1 MAIQQVCQM
10 VSVVSWI
17 IDFRKQ
23 IVYNKSRTMTLF
35 ILAGIVFALLLWLL
49 ATYNNLV
56 TLRNRVREAWSQI
69 DVQLKRRSSLIPNL
83 VETVKGYAKHEKGV
97 LEEVTKART
106 ALMGAKDPHS
116 AADANNML
124 TGALKSLF
132 AVAENYPQLRASENF
147 KQLQD
152 ELSDTET
159 KVAASRQF
167 YNTNVLDLN
176 NTMEMFPQ
184 VLIANMFGFKK
195 EEFFK
200 ATEEEKA
207 DVDVKF

>member
-1 MAIQQVCQM
+1 MEITYI
-10 VSVVSWI
+10 VVGIIVVLALWI
-17 IDFRKQ
+17 LFA
-23 IVYNKSRTMTLF
+23 YNSL
-35 ILAGIVFALLLWLL
+35 I
-49 ATYNNLV
+49 

-83 VETVKGYAKHEKGV
+83 VEAVKGYVKHEKGV

-106 ALMGAKDPHS
+106 SLMGAKNPHEAA
-116 AADANNML
+116 AADNML

-132 AVAENYPQLRASENF
+132 AVAENYPNLKASENF
-147 KQLQD
+147 IKLQD

-176 NTMEMFPQ
+176 NSLETIPSAW
-184 VLIANMFGFKK
+184 VGSMFGFIK
-195 EEFFK
+195 EDFFK
-200 ATEEEKA
+200 ATEEDKKDIE
-207 DVDVKF
+207 VKF

>member
-1 MAIQQVCQM
+1 MISYIVIG
-10 VSVVSWI
+10 VVI
-17 IDFRKQ
+17 L
-23 IVYNKSRTMTLF
+23 IV
-35 ILAGIVFALLLWLL
+35 LWLL
-49 ATYNNLV
+49 ATYNRLV

-83 VETVKGYAKHEKGV
+83 VEAVKGYMKHEKTV
-97 LEEVTKART
+97 LNEVTKART
-106 ALMGAKDPHS
+106 TLMGAKSPHE
-116 AADANNML
+116 AADADNML

-132 AVAENYPQLRASENF
+132 AVAENYPNLKASENF
-147 KQLQD
+147 KQLQE

-176 NTMEMFPQ
+176 NSLETIPSAW
-184 VLIANMFGFKK
+184 VGSTFGFKK

-200 ATEEEKA
+200 ATEEEKE
-207 DVDVKF
+207 DIEVKF

>member
-1 MAIQQVCQM
+1 MDIIYILIGL
-10 VSVVSWI
+10 VV
-17 IDFRKQ
+17 
-23 IVYNKSRTMTLF
+23 
-35 ILAGIVFALLLWLL
+35 LLVLWVL
-49 ATYNNLV
+49 ATYNSLI
-56 TLRNRVREAWSQI
+56 TLRNRVKEAWSQI

-83 VETVKGYAKHEKGV
+83 VEAVKGYVKHEKGV

-106 ALMGAKDPHS
+106 SLMNAKNPHQ
-116 AADANNML
+116 AADADNML

-132 AVAENYPQLRASENF
+132 AVAEAYPDLKASENF
-147 KQLQD
+147 KQLQE

-176 NTMEMFPQ
+176 NNLETVPTMWVGSMFNFQ
-184 VLIANMFGFKK
+184 K

-200 ATEEEKA
+200 ATEEEKK
-207 DVDVKF
+207 DIEVKF

>member
-1 MAIQQVCQM
+1 MKIGIHKM
-10 VSVVSWI
+10 ITYI
-17 IDFRKQ
+17 I
-23 IVYNKSRTMTLF
+23 I
-35 ILAGIVFALLLWLL
+35 GIVVLLAFWLL
-49 ATYNNLV
+49 ATYNGLV

-83 VETVKGYAKHEKGV
+83 VEAVKGYVKHEKGV

-106 ALMGAKDPHS
+106 SLMDAKNPHDAA
-116 AADANNML
+116 AADNML

-147 KQLQD
+147 KALQD

-176 NTMEMFPQ
+176 NSLETVPSAWIGQMFS
-184 VLIANMFGFKK
+184 FKK

-200 ATEEEKA
+200 ASEEEKA
-207 DVDVKF
+207 DIKVNF

>member
-1 MAIQQVCQM
+1 MY
-10 VSVVSWI
+10 VVI
-17 IDFRKQ
+17 G
-23 IVYNKSRTMTLF
+23 VVV
-35 ILAGIVFALLLWLL
+35 ILVLWLL
-49 ATYNNLV
+49 MTYNSLV

-83 VETVKGYAKHEKGV
+83 VETVKGYAKHEKSV
-97 LEEVTKART
+97 FENVTKARS
-106 ALMGAKDPHS
+106 AMLGATSLSDK
-116 AADANNML
+116 AKANDML

-132 AVAENYPQLRASENF
+132 AVAEAYPELKASDNF
-147 KQLQD
+147 KALQD

-176 NTMEMFPQ
+176 NSLETVPTNF
-184 VLIANMFGFKK
+184 IGNMFGFQK

-200 ATEEEKA
+200 ASDDEKK
-207 DVDVKF
+207 DIEVKF